1 MTFRR
6 NISGQQDISLGLSH
20 LSNTVAV
27 RLRKYGLKAYGVKV
41 DIKDPK
47 FKVISRQNQLDNA
60 TNLAEEIRNTAMQII
75 QKYWDTEAEIRLL
88 TVTAINLV
96 DEKESRQLSIFD
108 NVEKSIEKSES
119 LERTMD
125 AIRNKFGDESIDFAN
140 IIGNDIGIDY

>member
-1 MTFRR
+1 
-6 NISGQQDISLGLSH
+6 
-20 LSNTVAV
+20 
-27 RLRKYGLKAYGVKV
+27 
-41 DIKDPK
+41 
-47 FKVISRQNQLDNA
+47 
-60 TNLAEEIRNTAMQII
+60 MQII
-75 QKYWDTEAEIRLL
+75 QKYWDTDAEIRLL

-108 NVEKSIEKSES
+108 NIEKSIEKSES

>member
-1 MTFRR
+1 
-6 NISGQQDISLGLSH
+6 
-20 LSNTVAV
+20 
-27 RLRKYGLKAYGVKV
+27 
-41 DIKDPK
+41 
-47 FKVISRQNQLDNA
+47 
-60 TNLAEEIRNTAMQII
+60 MQII

-108 NVEKSIEKSES
+108 NIEKSIEKSES